1 MRILSNLKDAIAR
14 KKALFVCLIILA
26 IICLVLGV
34 FSAIS
39 ISNGIF
45 DINLD
50 NVAYI
55 KFLRGKIGFA
65 TFIFNCFMSVA
76 LIWLVMVLCF
86 VKPYTAVLSIIFY
99 LYFVY
104 SQTVIF
110 VSIIMIYG
118 FFNVLIMILLLL
130 ILLFAEFAILLIVA
144 IELSCLCN
152 NQNYFG
158 CCFNINKS
166 GLLIYSLIL
175 LAIIFVFCLVT
186 LLFKNFVVL
195 LVY

>member
-1 MRILSNLKDAIAR
+1 MQIFSNLKDVIVK
-14 KKALFVCLIILA
+14 KKALFVCLIMLA
-26 IICLVLGV
+26 IVCIVLGV

-39 ISNGIF
+39 IGNGIF
-45 DINLD
+45 DIDLG

-65 TFIFNCFMSVA
+65 TFIFNCFMTVA
-76 LIWLVMVLCF
+76 LIWAVMVLCF
-86 VKPYTAVLSIIFY
+86 VKPFSAVISIIFY

-130 ILLFAEFAILLIVA
+130 VLLLAEFAILLIVA
-144 IELSCLCN
+144 IELSNLCN
-152 NQNYFG
+152 TQNYFG
-158 CCFNINKS
+158 CCFNFNKS

>member
-1 MRILSNLKDAIAR
+1 MRIFDNLKDSLIK
-14 KKALFVCLIILA
+14 KKALFICLIILA
-26 IICLVLGV
+26 VVCIVLGV

-39 ISNGIF
+39 IGNGIF
-45 DINLD
+45 DIDLS

-55 KFLRGKIGFA
+55 RFLRGKIGFA
-65 TFIFNCFMSVA
+65 AFVFNCFMTVT
-76 LIWLVMVLCF
+76 LIWLVMILCF
-86 VKPYTAVLSIIFY
+86 AKPYTAVLSIIFY

-130 ILLFAEFAILLIVA
+130 ILLLVEFALLLIVA

-152 NQNYFG
+152 TQNYFG

-166 GLLIYSLIL
+166 RLLIYSLVL

-186 LLFKNFVVL
+186 LLFKSFVVL